1 MDWTT
6 YFKFC
11 FLYIFWSYNSLFE
24 NHNTKWQ
31 CEEKMTY
38 FILCSVLLFFVVLN
52 CAQFLFGFASNVAKL
67 LQSQTMNIPKAPTGI
82 KLSMTQF
89 SSTVYSLKH
98 RKWLTIAEQL
108 SKFRG
113 DANNKPTE
121 KTMKDTLK
129 ISTVILF
136 SYHTILFPNLKAG
149 FTK

>member
-1 MDWTT
+1 MRR
-6 YFKFC
+6 
-11 FLYIFWSYNSLFE
+11 E
-24 NHNTKWQ
+24 ND
-31 CEEKMTY
+31 
-38 FILCSVLLFFVVLN
+38 LLHIMLSSPFFVVLN